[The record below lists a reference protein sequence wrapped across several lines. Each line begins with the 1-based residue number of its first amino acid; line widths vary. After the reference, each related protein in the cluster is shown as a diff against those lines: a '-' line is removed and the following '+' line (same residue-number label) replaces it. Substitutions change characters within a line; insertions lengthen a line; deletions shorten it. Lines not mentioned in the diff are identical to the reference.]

1 MPKIKTKRAFAKR
14 FKLTG
19 KGKVKHARSGRRHNL
34 GPKKSK
40 ARKRRLRKPAYLKS
54 GDAIKVLVAFGLK

>member
-1 MPKIKTKRAFAKR
+1 MGKVKTKRAFAKR
-14 FKLTG
+14 FKLTAT
-19 KGKVKHARSGRRHNL
+19 GKVKHARSGRRHNL

-40 ARKRRLRKPAYLKS
+40 NRKRRLRKPAYLKS

>member
-1 MPKIKTKRAFAKR
+1 MAKTKKAVAKR
-14 FKLTG
+14 FKITA

-54 GDAIKVLVAFGLK
+54 GDALKVFTALGLK